1 MKMHEFLSLCNPKNA
16 VRWPFGFT
24 TTLPHYKVECGK
36 CGFVDIHNS
45 DLSSVYSTPN
55 SNQPKIWQHMK
66 RSLCRGN
73 KVKLHELKELPE
85 CSNITDEEEL
95 HEIEVFGLKR
105 LSNVDVKQKR
115 DTENMSGG
123 GDVEEA
129 SRVISERNKLVKVC
143 RCSRNSLIYRKI

>member
-1 MKMHEFLSLCNPKNA
+1 M
-16 VRWPFGFT
+16 
-24 TTLPHYKVECGK
+24 
-36 CGFVDIHNS
+36 
-45 DLSSVYSTPN
+45 
-55 SNQPKIWQHMK
+55 
-66 RSLCRGN
+66 
-73 KVKLHELKELPE
+73 KLHELKELPE

-115 DTENMSGG
+115 DTENMGGG

-143 RCSRNSLIYRKI
+143 RCSRNSLIY